1 MDDQY
6 GKYIRLFGT
15 LFFTLIGFIVSLLLL
30 MLGLR
35 LFFGLLSYIPWFTY
49 IYMIFIIMV
58 PSALFISVFIV
69 YMRRTAFHPS
79 RIIRYISYT
88 LFSIAL
94 LAWGICLFLDLKT
107 FFTYAYVEIGRYNSF
122 NMLFL
127 ASNVACIFLVGI
139 MQAFTTAKEKD
150 WMERAQQD

>member
-1 MDDQY
+1 MDDQF

-15 LFFTLIGFIVSLLLL
+15 LFFTLIGFILSLLLL

-58 PSALFISVFIV
+58 PAALFISVFIV

-94 LAWGICLFLDLKT
+94 IAWAVFLFLDLKT
-107 FFTYAYVEIGRYNSF
+107 FFTHAYVEIGKYYSYN
-122 NMLFL
+122 MPFL
-127 ASNVACIFLVGI
+127 ASNVACIFLVGV

>member
-1 MDDQY
+1 MDDQF

-79 RIIRYISYT
+79 RIIRYISYS

-94 LAWGICLFLDLKT
+94 LAWGVCLFLDLKT
-107 FFTYAYVEIGRYNSF
+107 FFTYAYVEIGKYNSY
-122 NMLFL
+122 NMIFL

>member
-1 MDDQY
+1 MDDQF

-58 PSALFISVFIV
+58 SSALFISVFIV

-79 RIIRYISYT
+79 RIIRYISYS

-94 LAWGICLFLDLKT
+94 LAWGVCLFLDLKT
-107 FFTYAYVEIGRYNSF
+107 FFTYAYVEIGKYNSY
-122 NMLFL
+122 NMIFL

>member
-1 MDDQY
+1 MDDQF

-35 LFFGLLSYIPWFTY
+35 LFFGLLSFIPWFTY

-79 RIIRYISYT
+79 RIIRYISYS

-94 LAWGICLFLDLKT
+94 LAWGVCLFLDLKT
-107 FFTYAYVEIGRYNSF
+107 FFTYAYVEIGKYNSY
-122 NMLFL
+122 NMIFL

>member
-1 MDDQY
+1 MDDQF

-35 LFFGLLSYIPWFTY
+35 LFFGLLSFIPWFTY

-94 LAWGICLFLDLKT
+94 IAWGGCLFFDLKT
-107 FFTYAYVEIGRYNSF
+107 FFSFAYVEIGKYNSY
-122 NMLFL
+122 NMIFL